1 MLNWKLI
8 KFLIA
13 GTATALVNIL
23 LIFFLVEVIGLNTPS
38 LRNLA
43 NIIAIEL
50 SVLLTFLIYRLWVW
64 PIKRFNL
71 KEILLR
77 QIPMFHMVAGLAISL
92 RILILFPLLDYFGIN
107 YVINTLIGI
116 AVGSV
121 LNYLVSDRFIFR

>member
-8 KFLIA
+8 KFLVA
-13 GTATALVNIL
+13 GATTTLVNVL
-23 LIFFLVEVIGLNTPS
+23 LIFFFVEVMGLNTPS

-50 SVLLTFLIYRLWVW
+50 SVLLTFFIYRVWVW
-64 PIKRFNL
+64 PMKEFNFRD
-71 KEILLR
+71 ILFR

-92 RILILFPLLDYFGIN
+92 RVLILFPLLDYIGVN
-107 YVINTLIGI
+107 YIINTIIGI

-121 LNYLVSDRFIFR
+121 LNYFVSDRFIFR